1 MNELIITIL
10 VLNLLMFAVDMNED
24 WRENRYAKKS
34 VLALLLV
41 MYLFIGFLSPVYRI
55 ILYVK
60 ENK

>member
-1 MNELIITIL
+1 
-10 VLNLLMFAVDMNED
+10 MFAVDMNED

>member
-10 VLNLLMFAVDMNED
+10 VLNLLIFAVDMNED

>member
-1 MNELIITIL
+1 MTPLIITIL